1 MHGPGSGLVVGQYWG
16 EAMVT
21 GFKVRSCLLCGSAMA
36 ALAGLGLAPA
46 AFAQA
51 PPAPAA
57 APETTV
63 PEVVVTAER
72 RVENLQQTA
81 ISATV
86 LDARQLQ
93 SQGVYRTADL
103 QRISPSLSI
112 TTYNRSTFINIRGI
126 GIAQS
131 APTSTPG
138 VAYYIDGAFIPHET
152 YIGNTFYDLESVE
165 VLRGPQGTLTGQNS
179 TGGAIYARS
188 AAPRL
193 NQFSVYA
200 DQTVG
205 DYSWFRTVAAV
216 NVPIADKAALRVA
229 GVHETRDSFTNNVG
243 GGNRVGNV
251 DFDSIR
257 ASLEVRPADNLT
269 VDVRYEGDRN
279 LNNGNAYKNRRDA
292 NPDPFVVEEDAMGY
306 FNQRMD
312 RADVELKYTFI
323 PQLQLRYL
331 YSNQNGRVVD
341 LVDGDRG
348 LYPTTQPAPNNG
360 RLGYTSTLN
369 RINIHELDLISQD
382 SGPLQYVFG
391 GFLLDETVPVSL
403 KTYGRDTAT
412 IQNAPTSD
420 TETSAVNASRSVF
433 GQITYRFSPQWQVVA
448 GGRES
453 WDSQTYKRLSGLPGA
468 PYTTKATSAQ
478 PTGRV
483 ALNYN
488 FKENVLVYASVS
500 RGYKAGG
507 VNLLLGTGN
516 FLPETNTVEEIGVKT
531 DLFDHHLRFDADGFV
546 SQYENLQLSSLT
558 ANRLP
563 FTENLSRSS
572 SDGFEAEVT
581 GRFDALQFN
590 GGVAYV
596 DARTN
601 TGAALTDNSV
611 TPSVLS
617 FVPSGSRLPF
627 APEWTLNGG
636 LQYDLRLGEGRLT
649 PRIQWNYVSTSYA
662 LLFENARTVVPAH
675 DTWDLRVT
683 YAPAADFSIEG
694 FVLNLADKRYIAA
707 QVQDSSSAN
716 GGIIY
721 GNPRQFGVRLVYR
734 YH

>member
-1 MHGPGSGLVVGQYWG
+1 MLRQS
-16 EAMVT
+16 T
-21 GFKVRSCLLCGSAMA
+21 VRHRTLCGSALGLIGGL
-36 ALAGLGLAPA
+36 ALAAP

-51 PPAPAA
+51 PAAAAA
-57 APETTV
+57 APASETTV

-72 RVENLQQTA
+72 RVENLQQTPIA
-81 ISATV
+81 ATV
-86 LDARQLQ
+86 LDAKQLQ

-103 QRISPSLSI
+103 QRIAPSLSI

-193 NQFSVYA
+193 NQFSAYV
-200 DQTVG
+200 DQVFG
-205 DYSWFRTVAAV
+205 DYAWYRTVAAV
-216 NVPIADKAALRVA
+216 NVPIATDRAALRLA
-229 GVHETRDSFTNNVG
+229 GVHETRDSFTSNVG
-243 GGNRVGNV
+243 GGYQVGNI
-251 DFDSIR
+251 DFNSFR
-257 ASLEVRPADNLT
+257 ANLEIHPIDNL
-269 VDVRYEGDRN
+269 VINARYEADRN
-279 LNNGNAYKNRRDA
+279 LNNGNAYKNRNDP
-292 NPDPFVVEEDAMGY
+292 NPNPFVVNEDAQGY
-306 FNQRMD
+306 FHQTMD
-312 RADVELKYTFI
+312 RGDFELKYTFI
-323 PQLQLRYL
+323 PQLQFRYL

-341 LVDGDRG
+341 LVDGDRWV
-348 LYPTTQPAPNNG
+348 YPTTQPAPNNG
-360 RLGYTSTLN
+360 RLGFTSTQN
-369 RINIHELDLISQD
+369 RISIHEFDLISQD
-382 SGPLQYVFG
+382 TGNLQYVFG

-403 KTYGRDTAT
+403 KTYGKDTVI

-420 TETSAVNASRSVF
+420 TETSAQNTSRSVF
-433 GQITYRFSPQWQVVA
+433 GQVTYRFSPQWQVIA

-453 WDSQTYKRLSGLPGA
+453 WDSQTYARLSGLPGT
-468 PYTTKATSAQ
+468 PYTTQATSSQ

-488 FKENVLVYASVS
+488 FKENVLFYGSVS

-516 FLPETNTVEEIGVKT
+516 FLPETNTVEELGVKT

-546 SQYENLQLSSLT
+546 SQYDDLQLSSLT
-558 ANRLP
+558 ASRLP
-563 FTENLSRSS
+563 FTENLARSS

-590 GGVAYV
+590 GGLAYV
-596 DARTN
+596 DAKTN
-601 TGAALTDNSV
+601 TAANLTDNSV
-611 TPSVLS
+611 TPSVLT
-617 FVPSGSRLPF
+617 FVPSGTRLPF

-636 LQYDLRLGEGRLT
+636 LQYDFRVGQGTLT
-649 PRIQWNYVSTSYA
+649 PRVQWNYVTTSYA
-662 LLFENARTVVPAH
+662 LVFENARTVVPAH
-675 DTWDLRVT
+675 DTWDLRLTYTPATAYSLEAFVT
-683 YAPAADFSIEG
+683 N
-694 FVLNLADKRYIAA
+694 VADKHYVAA

-721 GNPRQFGVRLVYR
+721 GNPRQFGARVVYR
-734 YH
+734 FP